1 MSIDQAP
8 SRERGPA
15 ALVQSVDPDLA
26 VLEILARRGETG
38 VTGIAAELGGHES
51 TASRLVAVLEG
62 RALVEQLA
70 DRGEHRLGFGV
81 LAGLLEPSTDTTVTD
96 PDALERQLT
105 EIELRGWV
113 ATVEE
118 LQIGLDA
125 VAAPVRDPDGQVTAA
140 GSVSGPSFRLSAESL
155 EELGP
160 RVVAAADELSR
171 RLGPVG

>member
-1 MSIDQAP
+1 M
-8 SRERGPA
+8 
-15 ALVQSVDPDLA
+15 
-26 VLEILARRGETG
+26 
-38 VTGIAAELGGHES
+38 
-51 TASRLVAVLEG
+51 
-62 RALVEQLA
+62 
-70 DRGEHRLGFGV
+70 
-81 LAGLLEPSTDTTVTD
+81 
-96 PDALERQLT
+96 T

-140 GSVSGPSFRLSAESL
+140 GSASGPSFRLSAESL